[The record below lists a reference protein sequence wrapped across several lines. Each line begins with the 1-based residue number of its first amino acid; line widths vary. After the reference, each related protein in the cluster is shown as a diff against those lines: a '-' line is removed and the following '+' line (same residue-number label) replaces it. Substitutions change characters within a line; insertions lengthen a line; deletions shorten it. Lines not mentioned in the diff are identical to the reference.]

1 MRLGFRVVV
10 HVRIIS
16 LSDGELDGVELAQ
29 FQLGVTYHL
38 DASIATYL
46 VVMGAAEVVMPDDS
60 PVVVPLI
67 PRAEERVW
75 MGPKSDLAIAA
86 DEGRALAARKR
97 SVPQEDVQD

>member
-1 MRLGFRVVV
+1 V
-10 HVRIIS
+10 HVQIIS
-16 LSDGELDGVELAQ
+16 LLDGELDGVELAQ

-75 MGPKSDLAIAA
+75 MGPQSDLAIAA
-86 DEGRALAARKR
+86 DDGQAPAARKR
-97 SVPQEDVQD
+97 SVPHDDVQD